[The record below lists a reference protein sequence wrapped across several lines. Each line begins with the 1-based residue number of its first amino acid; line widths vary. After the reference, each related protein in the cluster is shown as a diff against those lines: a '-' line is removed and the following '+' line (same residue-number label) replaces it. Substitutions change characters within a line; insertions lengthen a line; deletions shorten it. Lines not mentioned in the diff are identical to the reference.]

1 MESAALYP
9 ACESMC
15 FNARARPELSSRTT
29 TSAGATRDNSAL
41 YDCVFSFLA
50 TYRPRTSHVVHAIKA
65 TRLRDR

>member
-9 ACESMC
+9 ACGSMC

-29 TSAGATRDNSAL
+29 ASAGATRDNSAL

-50 TYRPRTSHVVHAIKA
+50 TYQPRTSHVG
-65 TRLRDR
+65 TRDQSDQIT